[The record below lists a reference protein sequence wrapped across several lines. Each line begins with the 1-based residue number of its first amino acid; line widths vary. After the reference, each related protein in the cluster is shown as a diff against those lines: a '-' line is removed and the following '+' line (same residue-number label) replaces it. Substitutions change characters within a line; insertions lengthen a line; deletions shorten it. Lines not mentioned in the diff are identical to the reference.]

1 MEVLLEKPRPWRMDE
16 GLLIAAVLDSTTV
29 VAHATSTA
37 GATRPLQYMCGPDKK
52 YPARDKK
59 MATDLS
65 GKRSVQV
72 IDRHRD
78 SNLQIEV
85 GVFPGCAFSTTG
97 KGAMRTVP
105 RRLLR
110 RRPFQ
115 RYLTC
120 LGLRKVENASLS
132 HRVPSYCRVELS
144 RGYFFPLACEN

>member
-1 MEVLLEKPRPWRMDE
+1 MFVWGGGGGVRACSFGKKSAFRTGRAQQRWP
-16 GLLIAAVLDSTTV
+16 
-29 VAHATSTA
+29 
-37 GATRPLQYMCGPDKK
+37 RPLQYMCGPDKK

-105 RRLLR
+105 RRLPR

-120 LGLRKVENASLS
+120 LGLRKVEHASLS